1 MVSAGTFAEML
12 RALQSY
18 EELRKIQRYFKSD
31 AGEYGEGD
39 VFIGVKMG
47 SIFALAKEFIH
58 MAPDEIEVLLES
70 PIHELRVGACSIMAK
85 QFGYENTSETRRE
98 ELFNL
103 YVRRHD
109 RINNW
114 DLVDLA
120 AREVVGRWLMARPR
134 DLLYELTRS
143 ANMWKRRTA
152 MLATMQFLR
161 VNQHDDAYAIAR
173 ILQTDSQ
180 DLIHKVVGGVLRFA
194 GDKDQP
200 RLLAYLEQS
209 AKSMPRTMLR
219 YAIEHLNK
227 PQKSSLS
234 ARN

>member
-1 MVSAGTFAEML
+1 MVSAGAFAEML
-12 RALQSY
+12 RALQSD

-70 PIHELRVGACSIMAK
+70 PIHELRAGACSIMAK

-120 AREVVGRWLMARPR
+120 AREVVGGWLMARPR

-152 MLATMQFLR
+152 MLATMQFCASISMTMPMPSR
-161 VNQHDDAYAIAR
+161 ESCKPIAK
-173 ILQTDSQ
+173 T
-180 DLIHKVVGGVLRFA
+180 
-194 GDKDQP
+194 
-200 RLLAYLEQS
+200 
-209 AKSMPRTMLR
+209 
-219 YAIEHLNK
+219 
-227 PQKSSLS
+227 
-234 ARN
+234 